1 MAGGERGQYDLAP
14 LVNALHDA
22 GYKVTLETSGT
33 EPGHLEA
40 GIDWVCVSP
49 KFDMPGGKVVL
60 SAAVHQ
66 IADEI
71 KQIIGK
77 RADID
82 RLDSFLAKI
91 TLK

>member
-1 MAGGERGQYDLAP
+1 VYSPGQYDLAP

-22 GYKVTLETSGT
+22 GYKVALETSGT
-33 EPGHLEA
+33 ESGPQVA
-40 GIDWVCVSP
+40 WIDWVCVSP

-71 KQIIGK
+71 KQVIGK
-77 RADID
+77 QADIN
-82 RLDSFLAKI
+82 RLDSFLAK
-91 TLK
+91 LH